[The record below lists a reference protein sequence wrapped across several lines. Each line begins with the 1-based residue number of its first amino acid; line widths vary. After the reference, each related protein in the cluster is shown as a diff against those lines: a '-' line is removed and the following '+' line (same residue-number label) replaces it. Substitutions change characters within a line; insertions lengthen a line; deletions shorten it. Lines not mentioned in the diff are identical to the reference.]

1 MDITKSDT
9 LSNLAAFTHLFFGF
23 CSVKDSLGECGGGG
37 VIFPDTCQASQELAS
52 TIHFINTALSRLLWV
67 LLKNEDKK
75 AWPCVEMV
83 GLYLW

>member
-1 MDITKSDT
+1 MRG
-9 LSNLAAFTHLFFGF
+9 AGA
-23 CSVKDSLGECGGGG
+23 
-37 VIFPDTCQASQELAS
+37 IFPDTCQASQELAS
-52 TIHFINTALSRLLWV
+52 TIHFINTDLSRLLWV